1 MFESKYSKLLTG
13 LLILGI
19 IIIIGAITVVGINVI
34 KNSTN
39 KAQAENAVND
49 ALNEINNNDNNKENN
64 IRENVISNQG
74 NVIVEPNCLSIQRV
88 NDFLIGVKRY
98 DKWAIVDF
106 SGKQITQPVYSSL
119 SDILKEGWRAEDFA
133 DKEKEAEDARLPKVE

>member
-1 MFESKYSKLLTG
+1 MYKEYQPKYDRVYRFSQTAVKVRKFDKFG
-13 LLILGI
+13 LL
-19 IIIIGAITVVGINVI
+19 
-34 KNSTN
+34 
-39 KAQAENAVND
+39 
-49 ALNEINNNDNNKENN
+49 
-64 IRENVISNQG
+64 SNQG

-88 NDFLIGVKRY
+88 NDFLIGIKRY